1 MEIKT
6 AFGNGNAVYDDSMKI
21 RTAVFIHEQ
30 KIDAS
35 IEQDENKNRCLYY
48 VGYIENKPVTTA
60 RVIATKEGTLV
71 QRVCTLKEYRQQGLS
86 SQIFSAIEKDAKSN
100 KVAQVWLFAQDHAQ
114 KFYLEN
120 GFKVVGDQVME
131 AGIAHH
137 KMIKKIK

>member
-35 IEQDENKNRCLYY
+35 IEQDENENRCLYY

-71 QRVCTLKEYRQQGLS
+71 QRVCTLKEYRQQDLS
-86 SQIFSAIEKDAKSN
+86 SQILVRLKKTLKATR
-100 KVAQVWLFAQDHAQ
+100 WLRYGSLL
-114 KFYLEN
+114 KTTLKN
-120 GFKVVGDQVME
+120 S
-131 AGIAHH
+131 I
-137 KMIKKIK
+137 